1 MAGVAALELFD
12 ASLDVSPTFSLADSI
27 SRIGLGNALS
37 LNQDVGFGI
46 GIVSST
52 TVSSVHAPQFSDYGQ
67 PSH

>member
-1 MAGVAALELFD
+1 MAAALEEFD
-12 ASLDVSPTFSLADSI
+12 TSSDISSTFSLADGI
-27 SRIGLGNALS
+27 SCIGIGDALS
-37 LNQDVGFGI
+37 LIQAVGFGI